1 MFYQKQTKIYNKER
15 RQENTET
22 VNVTGNVII
31 TYDPII
37 FSQCVS
43 LKPRSFPVSRQHIQR
58 YDVSVTGQYR
68 PIISANSNIAQA
80 VVRST
85 IFASKICSGSKKKK

>member
-1 MFYQKQTKIYNKER
+1 MCFIKNRQRYTTKNEGR
-15 RQENTET
+15 RTQT